1 MLKSLWHDRRD
12 RNEASSPGSETR
24 FEHVNKSLK
33 NWGGKVY
40 NSVHAILLV
49 FQIIPALSSQ
59 EQAVSQTSTTHSSSS
74 FSKFAISSTHTFPS
88 WTQFHCS
95 GQTWI
100 WYQTPHYF
108 ASSGVLSHP
117 GSTPTPCGDTFTCW
131 SPADIPLLP
140 LQSQQLPLTASDQ
153 HLPLFNAVLP
163 LLMRASEAP
172 TPPGTFLRSNP

>member
-1 MLKSLWHDRRD
+1 MLKSLWHDHRD

-117 GSTPTPCGDTFTCW
+117 GSTPTPCGDTFHMLESCRHPSSAFAIPATASHSLRPAPPFVQRSSASSYESIW
-131 SPADIPLLP
+131 SPHSSWDI
-140 LQSQQLPLTASDQ
+140 
-153 HLPLFNAVLP
+153 
-163 LLMRASEAP
+163 SEV
-172 TPPGTFLRSNP
+172 